1 LSALTPSF
9 QKEIVELGSSALS
22 FASERDPFAAAPDEA
37 FFFSNAS
44 IRNVYGELIAALR
57 ERPGFALLTGEP
69 GVGKTVLLQRLC
81 GELKAS
87 GHPVITR
94 YRPGLDLGE
103 LVRIIMKE
111 MRLGGGDNEGGTQP
125 LRRLRDALERGGG
138 TARPV
143 LVIDDAEKLGGNVVT
158 SLAHLL
164 GGPPERSLRILLSGR
179 LQLATRLNL
188 PVFAELRRLR
198 SAGCRLD
205 RFDDDD
211 AASYICHR
219 LRRAGHLRGTMFSAA
234 AIDAVI
240 AQSAGLPRRIN
251 QLCARSLMMAAD
263 AGGGRAV
270 TAEIVERAAAECS
283 PKGIAPRE
291 AGRSPTVLRGQ
302 HAVIAV
308 SLCVTLVAGGMA
320 LHVVRARDQAT
331 DVAGLASAAAST
343 SSFSGGSAS
352 ADRPAAAVS
361 SGDAAL
367 GDRPSSPPRPAQ
379 AAARIETRPA
389 SSSVAPFVAG
399 IPVAPAEF
407 CREAAGNGSAAK
419 CDAAASADAALGDVL
434 TGGKAD
440 GALPPSATRLR
451 IAAAMSLAQSQLEEG
466 HVVTPAGDNALES
479 YRRLVAADRDAPEAR
494 RLLQQVRL
502 GLRTGARNALAAGN
516 AGEAERL
523 YALAVHPEGDI
534 EDGETAMLG
543 QAVDSAG
550 ISGDVSEGGAEA
562 EGTVA
567 EVVVPGN
574 AISTPAGSDN
584 ISIEAQPVA
593 PSAMDEAPR
602 FAIGEGSRTI
612 GADAPPSADVE
623 AATDTAAPSNAAPNE
638 RGQAAA
644 VSAAGQA
651 SEEEPTKSAG
661 PPLETRPVESSA
673 AAAVLSAPAA
683 QQMVPELIDALV
695 KRGDELMRIGDISGA
710 RLAYEHA
717 ASADSAK
724 AMSGLG
730 MTYDPNFLGRV
741 NARGIQPDAARAAE
755 WYRKA
760 AGLGDAEAS
769 RRVLQLPAPVR

>member
-9 QKEIVELGSSALS
+9 QKEIAEFGSSALS
-22 FASERDPFAAAPDEA
+22 FVPGRDPFAAAPDEA
-37 FFFSNAS
+37 FFFSNAL

-87 GHPVITR
+87 GHLVITR
-94 YRPGLDLGE
+94 YRPGLDLDE
-103 LVRIIMKE
+103 LVRIVAEE
-111 MRLGGGDNEGGTQP
+111 MRLGEGDTEGGAQR
-125 LRRLRDALERGGG
+125 LRRLRDALERGDG
-138 TARPV
+138 TSRPV

-158 SLAHLL
+158 SLVHLL
-164 GGPPERSLRILLSGR
+164 GGPPERSLRVLLSGR

-219 LRRAGHLRGTMFSAA
+219 LRRARHLSGTMFSAA

-291 AGRSPTVLRGQ
+291 AGRSPTVSRGQ

-308 SLCVTLVAGGMA
+308 SLCATLVAGGMA
-320 LHVVRARDQAT
+320 LHVVRARDQAR
-331 DVAGLASAAAST
+331 DVAGLASAAASA

-379 AAARIETRPA
+379 AAVRIETRPA

-399 IPVAPAEF
+399 IPVAPTEF
-407 CREAAGNGSAAK
+407 CREAAGSGSATK
-419 CDAAASADAALGDVL
+419 CDAAAASADAALGDIL

-440 GALPPSATRLR
+440 GAMPPSDARLR
-451 IAAAMSLAQSQLEEG
+451 VAAAMSLAQSQLEEG
-466 HVVTPAGDNALES
+466 HIVTPAGDNALES
-479 YRRLVAADRDAPEAR
+479 YRRLAAADRDAPEAR

-502 GLRTGARNALAAGN
+502 GLRTGARNALVAGN

-543 QAVDSAG
+543 QAVDPAG

-562 EGTVA
+562 EGAVA

-612 GADAPPSADVE
+612 GADVPPSDVE
-623 AATDTAAPSNAAPNE
+623 AATDTAPPTNTTPNE
-638 RGQAAA
+638 RGEAAA

-651 SEEEPTKSAG
+651 SEEEPAKSAG
-661 PPLETRPVESSA
+661 SPLETRPVESSTPP
-673 AAAVLSAPAA
+673 AVSSAPPA
-683 QQMVPELIDALV
+683 QRMAPDLVDALV

-717 ASADSAK
+717 ASAGSAK

-730 MTYDPNFLGRV
+730 MTYDPNFLSRV